1 MERYAWRAKLKPGKR
16 EEYCRRHDQIWES
29 MKQILKEAG
38 IRNYSIWIVDDD
50 IFGYYE
56 CEKGIEFAAKVQ
68 AESDVVKCWNKYMQD
83 VMEMELDKK
92 TGSQPLMT
100 EVFRFD

>member
-1 MERYAWRAKLKPGKR
+1 MRAKLKNGRR
-16 EEYCRRHDQIWES
+16 EEYCRRHDQIWDS
-29 MKQILKEAG
+29 MKQVLKSAE
-38 IRNYSIWIVDDD
+38 ICNYSIWIVDND

-56 CEKGIEFAAKVQ
+56 CEKGRDHAARVQ
-68 AESDVVKCWNKYMQD
+68 AESETVKLRNEYMKD
-83 VMEMELDKK
+83 VMEMELDKE

>member
-1 MERYAWRAKLKPGKR
+1 
-16 EEYCRRHDQIWES
+16 
-29 MKQILKEAG
+29 MKHVLRDAG
-38 IRNYSIWIVDDD
+38 IRNYSIWIVDND

-56 CEKGIEFAAKVQ
+56 CEKGIAHAAKVQ
-68 AESDVVKCWNKYMQD
+68 AESETVKLWNEYMKD
-83 VMEMELDKK
+83 VMEMELDRE